1 MSAAA
6 TIRWFC
12 RYIFTARF
20 SSAVFKAG
28 IATLVFACIGIQVAV
43 VAAQQT
49 GKSVGRLRR
58 IYVPDNSWYG
68 FRRLPQ
74 GKISTEGN
82 SVAKESSPA
91 KVQAAFSGQDKRT
104 GFGHSNEQ
112 SQLGGRGNA
121 HLPTAHGH
129 SLGEVNINLDFRTHQ
144 VARPVVV
151 VPGELEEPIEPEENI
166 VAADPIATLR
176 HTDGFAVEVGAP
188 EELSPQTVTVPLV
201 GSPPC
206 SCGSGNCQGCR
217 GVTLDVGA
225 VLWRTEGFGTP
236 VLATTSPEDT
246 PQTDAGVLGQPDTGV
261 LFGGSDLNDH
271 LHTGGRIRLT
281 KYVGPCYSLEAGY
294 TFLEQNSNEFFTSSA
309 DVPIIARP
317 FFDVVGGEE
326 VSGLTAFPELVAG
339 SLAIRAQTELGFA
352 NLTVRRA
359 LRREPCRKVD
369 LTVGYRYGRL
379 KESLGFVEIN
389 EAAQIVVEGTT
400 LELIDQFNTS
410 NEFHGGEIGLVTELE
425 RDCWKLELV
434 TKLCLGNT
442 RSSVTIHGET
452 IQNVPDEEPATF
464 QGGFLAQ
471 GTNMG
476 AYEQNSFSVIPEFNI
491 TLTRQLW
498 CGWKAMFGYTFL
510 FWTDVARPGDQID
523 RELNDSQF
531 PPGDLVGEPR
541 PTFQYTSSD
550 MWVQG
555 FSLGFQRLW

>member
-1 MSAAA
+1 MSAAVA
-6 TIRWFC
+6 IRWFC

-28 IATLVFACIGIQVAV
+28 LATLVFACVGIQVVV

-49 GKSVGRLRR
+49 GKSVARLRP

-68 FRRLPQ
+68 FRPLPQ
-74 GKISTEGN
+74 GKIPTEGS
-82 SVAKESSPA
+82 SVAEVSSPA

-112 SQLGGRGNA
+112 SQPGGRGNA
-121 HLPTAHGH
+121 HLPTARGH
-129 SLGEVNINLDFRTHQ
+129 SLGEVNINLYFRTHQ

-151 VPGELEEPIEPEENI
+151 VPGEPEENI
-166 VAADPIATLR
+166 VAADPIVTLH
-176 HTDGFAVEVGAP
+176 HTDDFPAEEGVP
-188 EELSPQTVTVPLV
+188 EELSPEIVTESLT
-201 GSPPC
+201 GFPPC
-206 SCGSGNCQGCR
+206 ICGSGHCQGCR

-225 VLWRTEGFGTP
+225 VLWWTEGFGTP

-271 LHTGGRIRLT
+271 LHSGGRIRLT

-294 TFLEQNSNEFFTSSA
+294 TFLEQNSNDFFTSSA
-309 DVPIIARP
+309 EVPIIARP

-326 VSGLTAFPELVAG
+326 VSGLTAFPGLVAG
-339 SLAIRAQTELGFA
+339 SLAIQAQTELGFA
-352 NLTVRRA
+352 NLAVRRA
-359 LRREPCRKVD
+359 LRRESCKKVD
-369 LTVGYRYGRL
+369 LMVGYRYGRL
-379 KESLGFVEIN
+379 KESLGFVEMN
-389 EAAQIVVEGTT
+389 EAAQIVIEGTA
-400 LELIDQFNTS
+400 LELIDQFNTL

-425 RDCWKLELV
+425 RDCWKLELM

-442 RSSVTIHGET
+442 RSSVTVRGET
-452 IQNVPDEEPATF
+452 IQNVPDEEPTTF

-476 AYEQNSFSVIPEFNI
+476 DYEENSFSVIPEFNI

-555 FSLGFQRLW
+555 FNLGFQRLW